1 MDRKE
6 EAGAGNYTHCPKA
19 AHAVAMAASRGAR
32 RAAREPVPP
41 RVKTRSWWFAQ
52 GGLRCCE
59 DDGKRSEGR
68 NLTGDH
74 LLGVV
79 RLHVAVVLP
88 ESLSLPLL
96 SALLSIEGVR
106 VILHNH
112 HLHEEMR
119 FYKTP
124 VQFLGLS
131 IGC

>member
-1 MDRKE
+1 MRWPWQPRGGHGEQPGSRFRLVWKP
-6 EAGAGNYTHCPKA
+6 EAGGI
-19 AHAVAMAASRGAR
+19 
-32 RAAREPVPP
+32 
-41 RVKTRSWWFAQ
+41 AQ
-52 GGLRCCE
+52 GGPRCCE

-68 NLTGDH
+68 SLTGDH

-88 ESLSLPLL
+88 ESLSLPRL

-119 FYKTP
+119 FYQTP